1 MSWLCNINLIDEWIE
16 IKINF
21 RLTTDDIMFENRNRN
36 KVTVGL
42 FEKQIINIYI

>member
-1 MSWLCNINLIDEWIE
+1 MQYKSYWRMDWD
-16 IKINF
+16 KINF
-21 RLTTDDIMFENRNRN
+21 RLTTDDIMFENRSRN